1 LNRLEAITRHLLAK
15 GAQHG
20 NDAGHV
26 IESRTFTEFVFRK
39 LIPSVRVRVYDGG
52 GIEILF
58 VEEMCPGSVDTPFHK
73 VPEMDWVLATIDE
86 HVKAQPNGNSHQA

>member
-26 IESRTFTEFVFRK
+26 IESRVFTEYVFRK
-39 LIPSVRVRVYDGG
+39 LVPSVRVRVYDGG
-52 GIEILF
+52 GIEVLF
-58 VEEMCPGSVDTPFHK
+58 VEEICPGSVSTPFHRM
-73 VPEMDWVLATIDE
+73 PDMDWVLKTIDE
-86 HVKAQPNGNSHQA
+86 HCKPQPAQNAQQA